1 MPDGQQGGLQGVYN
15 ESLTPGQAPPAN
27 SGLLPGSN
35 AAPPPAQP
43 PDYKALGAGQAKAD
57 FAAASG
63 NGSWEFDPEAMDKVI
78 TQLEDSLDGDY
89 AEARRHAAKL
99 MQIPSPGSEV
109 GSQGYV
115 QTASASG
122 AAYNQFLKGATDFV
136 SAYVKTLKDIRTAY
150 QNNDEQTKEQLRN
163 FGKAL

>member
-15 ESLTPGQAPPAN
+15 QNLTPGQPAPAN

-35 AAPPPAQP
+35 TATPPGQP

-78 TQLEDSLDGDY
+78 QQLDDTVQGDY
-89 AEARRHAAKL
+89 TTAGNEADYLAAIQPPGKEIGS
-99 MQIPSPGSEV
+99 MQ
-109 GSQGYV
+109 YAA
-115 QTASASG
+115 TANESG
-122 AAYNQFLKGATDFV
+122 RSYQQFLASSIEYTK
-136 SAYVKTLKDIRTAY
+136 AYRDTLIDIRKAY
-150 QNNDEQTKEQLRN
+150 QNQDQAAIDALKSS
-163 FGKAL
+163 GKAD

>member
-1 MPDGQQGGLQGVYN
+1 MPDGNTGGLQGVNN
-15 ESLTPGQAPPAN
+15 ELTTPAQQAPAD
-27 SGLLPGSN
+27 SGLIPGSN
-35 AAPPPAQP
+35 TAPPPAQP
-43 PDYKALGAGQAKAD
+43 PDYLALGSDQAKSD
-57 FAAASG
+57 FATASA
-63 NGSWEFDPEAMDKVI
+63 NGGWDFDPEAIDKVI

-99 MQIPSPGSEV
+99 MQIPAPGSEV

-122 AAYNQFLKGATDFV
+122 ASYNQFLKGATDFI